1 MMQEQWLTRLLV
13 ICAMCSEA
21 TEKLKVPYDF
31 AAYPSYKS
39 YYKLRQNDKFLYKN
53 PKVRIVIPKQHLNQI
68 VKWSSKPQNEL
79 GNL

>member
-1 MMQEQWLTRLLV
+1 MQEKQWLLLV

-21 TEKLKVPYDF
+21 AEQLKVPYDF

-53 PKVRIVIPKQHLNQI
+53 PKV
-68 VKWSSKPQNEL
+68 SKIRYSLARSVFEIGEN
-79 GNL
+79 GIWVGRYKNG

>member
-13 ICAMCSEA
+13 ICAVCSEA
-21 TEKLKVPYDF
+21 TEQLKVPYDF

-53 PKVRIVIPKQHLNQI
+53 PKVRIVIPKQHLKSNSEMEL
-68 VKWSSKPQNEL
+68 KTSK
-79 GNL
+79 

>member
-1 MMQEQWLTRLLV
+1 MQEKQWLLLV

-21 TEKLKVPYDF
+21 AEQLKVPYDF

>member
-1 MMQEQWLTRLLV
+1 M

-53 PKVRIVIPKQHLNQI
+53 PKVRIVIPKQHLKI
-68 VKWSSKPQNEL
+68 K
-79 GNL
+79 

>member
-1 MMQEQWLTRLLV
+1 M
-13 ICAMCSEA
+13 ICAVCSEA

-53 PKVRIVIPKQHLNQI
+53 PKVRIVIPKTTFKSNSEMEL
-68 VKWSSKPQNEL
+68 KTSK
-79 GNL
+79 